1 MKARNYVTKK
11 KMLGEVFV
19 HSGIKQNE
27 LFITTKVNN
36 DGWEYNQNLGSFEQ
50 SLKNFKTD
58 YLELFIVYWQ

>member
-1 MKARNYVTKK
+1 
-11 KMLGEVFV
+11 MLGEVFV

-58 YLELFIVYWQ
+58 YFDLFLVYWQ